1 MKGDDFVDTQIERI
15 MKNLRC
21 SRAEAE
27 AILAEDRK
35 IDRGEKVDFDL
46 SAEEHKRAM
55 KNANAGTRTEK
66 GEKTARKPKENP
78 TKEGVI
84 AEIAHFLTENGYN
97 SVEITNKT
105 RQIAF
110 KIGEDAYELT
120 LIAKR
125 KPKN

>member
-1 MKGDDFVDTQIERI
+1 MDDQISRI
-15 MKNLRC
+15 MRSLKC
-21 SRAEAE
+21 SKSEAE

-35 IDRGEKVDFDL
+35 IDRGESVDFDL
-46 SAEEHKRAM
+46 SPEEHKRAM
-55 KNANAGTRTEK
+55 KNANTGTKSPK

-84 AEIAHFLTENGYN
+84 AEIAQFLAEKGYN

-105 RQIAF
+105 RQIGF

-125 KPKN
+125 KPKS

>member
-1 MKGDDFVDTQIERI
+1 METQVERI
-15 MKNLRC
+15 MRNLRC
-21 SRAEAE
+21 SREEAE
-27 AILAEDRK
+27 AILAEDKR

-46 SAEEHKRAM
+46 TEEEHRKAM
-55 KNANAGTRTEK
+55 KNANAGTRTAKE
-66 GEKTARKPKENP
+66 GKTARKAPENP

-84 AEIAHFLTENGYN
+84 AKIAEFLTENGYN

-125 KPKN
+125 KPKS

>member
-1 MKGDDFVDTQIERI
+1 METQIDRI
-15 MKNLRC
+15 MRSLKC
-21 SRAEAE
+21 SKSEAE

-35 IDRGEKVDFDL
+35 IDRGEAVDFDL
-46 SAEEHKRAM
+46 SPEEHKRAM
-55 KNANAGTRTEK
+55 KNANTGTKSPK

-84 AEIAHFLTENGYN
+84 AEIARFLAEKGYN

-105 RQIAF
+105 RQIGF

>member
-1 MKGDDFVDTQIERI
+1 MAETQVDRI

-21 SRAEAE
+21 SREEAE
-27 AILAEDRK
+27 AILAEDKK
-35 IDRGEKVDFDL
+35 IDRGERVDFDL
-46 SAEEHKRAM
+46 TAEQHKQAM
-55 KNANAGTRTEK
+55 KNANAGTRTAKE
-66 GEKTARKPKENP
+66 GKTARKAPENP

-84 AEIAHFLTENGYN
+84 TALSQFLTENGYN

-125 KPKN
+125 KPKS

>member
-1 MKGDDFVDTQIERI
+1 MDDQISRI
-15 MKNLRC
+15 MRSLKC
-21 SRAEAE
+21 SKSEAE
-27 AILAEDRK
+27 EILAEDRK
-35 IDRGEKVDFDL
+35 IDRGESVDFDL
-46 SAEEHKRAM
+46 SPEEHKRAM
-55 KNANAGTRTEK
+55 KNANTGTKAPK

-84 AEIAHFLTENGYN
+84 AEIAQFLAEKGYN

-105 RQIAF
+105 RQISF

-125 KPKN
+125 KPKS

>member
-1 MKGDDFVDTQIERI
+1 MADSQIERI

-27 AILAEDRK
+27 EILAEDKK

-46 SAEEHKRAM
+46 SAEEHKKAM
-55 KNANAGTRTEK
+55 KSANAGTRKTT
-66 GEKTARKPKENP
+66 GETKRKPKENP

-84 AEIAHFLTENGYN
+84 TTISQFLSENGYEN
-97 SVEITNKT
+97 IEITNKT
-105 RQIAF
+105 RQISF
-110 KIGEDAYELT
+110 KIGEDCYELT

-125 KPKN
+125 KPKS

>member
-1 MKGDDFVDTQIERI
+1 MADSQIERI
-15 MKNLRC
+15 MRNLKC

-27 AILAEDRK
+27 EILAEDRK
-35 IDRGEKVDFDL
+35 IDRGEKVAFDL
-46 SAEEHKRAM
+46 SAEEHKKAM
-55 KNANAGTRTEK
+55 KNANAGTRKTE
-66 GEKTARKPKENP
+66 GKTERKRKENP

-84 AEIAHFLTENGYN
+84 TAISNFLSENGYN
-97 SVEITNKT
+97 SVEITNPT

-125 KPKN
+125 KPKK

>member
-1 MKGDDFVDTQIERI
+1 MAETQLERI
-15 MKNLRC
+15 MRNLKC

-27 AILAEDRK
+27 EILAEDKK
-35 IDRGEKVDFDL
+35 IDRGERVEFDL
-46 SAEEHKRAM
+46 SAEEHRKAM
-55 KNANAGTRTEK
+55 KNANAGTRTTKE
-66 GEKTARKPKENP
+66 GKTARKAPENP

-84 AEIAHFLTENGYN
+84 AAISNFLTENGYQ

-110 KIGEDAYELT
+110 KIGEDAYEIT

-125 KPKN
+125 KPKS